1 VEPIRGRTNHEAK
14 ISERYR
20 FRVGKIFLPTQS
32 SYPSS
37 GDALSGT
44 PSVGLPTGLNLLIPV
59 RFRAE
64 IHAIWRSLLA
74 GDILL
79 AGDGYERNRLQAGS
93 YLPAD

>member
-1 VEPIRGRTNHEAK
+1 VEPIQGRTNHEAK

-20 FRVGKIFLPTQS
+20 FRVGKLFLPTQS

-44 PSVGLPTGLNLLIPV
+44 RSVGLPTGLNLLIPV
-59 RFRAE
+59 RFRDE

-74 GDILL
+74 GDVLL
-79 AGDGYERNRLQAGS
+79 AGDGYERNRLQ
-93 YLPAD
+93 